1 MTNHDDPLADNPY
14 DLDWEERHGSPM
26 FTLAE
31 QEEARWCFDCEEDMT
46 EEDYQARLAAMFPEA
61 RRAGVRPVCDSC
73 EEENRDAAL
82 ENPYG

>member
-14 DLDWEERHGSPM
+14 DMDTRERYGDPFAPADKS
-26 FTLAE
+26 E
-31 QEEARWCFDCEEDMT
+31 RWCFDCEEDMT